1 MTKRRILQFIEYKG
15 IGITNFF
22 KKTGIKRGFL
32 DTDKLDSSVSDMFL
46 AKIIAVFPELNIE
59 WLLTGEGEML
69 REEGIVQQALNNVS
83 STITQNQTINVP
95 KDYEQL
101 KKENKRLTQENS
113 GLKDKIISLMEEK
126 IKK

>member
-1 MTKRRILQFIEYKG
+1 MNIKELPLQISL
-15 IGITNFF
+15 
-22 KKTGIKRGFL
+22 KTGIKRGFL

-95 KDYEQL
+95 KDYEEL